1 MLIYTLRVERLQKE
15 TADTLT
21 IFFKQP
27 ALKKVRYKAGQYLT
41 LIFRING
48 RRYIRPYS
56 FSSAPCIDSTL
67 NVTIK
72 RVQGGVVSN
81 HILDKLNVGDI
92 IEVLEPMGDFILDK
106 ISDKVKN
113 KHIILWGSG
122 SGITPLMSIAKFA
135 LNSAEYEHVTLVYG
149 NRSFETTIFSEQ
161 IKELQQLNKERFSIW
176 RFYTKAIIKEDN
188 PYIIQGRIEPGKVL
202 KVIQNEVDIKNTTH
216 YICGPIGLKDSV
228 KTELVKL
235 NVPYENI
242 FAEDFE
248 VTRDPKEFEDIFT
261 RNVAITLDGQST
273 AFEVAK
279 GKSILEAGLD
289 AMLELP
295 YSCQTGSCLLCK
307 ATLTG
312 GKIKTIG
319 IAELPAE
326 LHDNECLLC
335 CSFPLTDNVE
345 VLINN

>member
-56 FSSAPCIDSTL
+56 FSSAPGIDSTL

-135 LNSAEYEHVTLVYG
+135 LNSTYYEHVTLVYG

-161 IKELQQLNKERFSIW
+161 IEELQQLNKERFSIW

-188 PYIIQGRIEPGKVL
+188 PYIIQGRIEPNKVL
-202 KVIQNEVDIKNTTH
+202 KVMQSEVNIKNTIH
-216 YICGPIGLKDSV
+216 YICGSVGLKDSV
-228 KTELVKL
+228 KGELSKL
-235 NVPYENI
+235 KVPHENI
-242 FAEDFE
+242 FTEDFE
-248 VTRDPKEFEDIFT
+248 VTRDPK
-261 RNVAITLDGQST
+261 
-273 AFEVAK
+273 AFEKISTQNVLLKIEGDTKSFEVTK

-289 AMLELP
+289 AMIDLS
-295 YSCQTGSCLLCK
+295 YSCQTGNCLLCK
-307 ATLTG
+307 AVLIN
-312 GKIKTIG
+312 GKIQTIG
-319 IAELPAE
+319 IENLPE
-326 LHDNECLLC
+326 GLNSNECLLC

-345 VLINN
+345 VLVKN

>member
-81 HILDKLNVGDI
+81 HILDK
-92 IEVLEPMGDFILDK
+92 
-106 ISDKVKN
+106 ISDSVKN

-161 IKELQQLNKERFSIW
+161 IKELQQLNKERFSVW